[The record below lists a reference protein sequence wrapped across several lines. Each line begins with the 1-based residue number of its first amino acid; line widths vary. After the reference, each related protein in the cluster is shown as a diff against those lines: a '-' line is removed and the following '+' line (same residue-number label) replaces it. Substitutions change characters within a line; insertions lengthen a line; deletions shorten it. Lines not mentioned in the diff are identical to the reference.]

1 MEYII
6 YYFFIIFAFLQITL
20 HKIINVE
27 FTQQYGADIIE
38 MKMNDAIE
46 IKKITLN
53 LLGTFNIIKND
64 IYSIDK
70 SPTSFNHKYDRL
82 SFDGNE
88 YVKYY
93 LCSDIIKMNNQTFHT
108 NLTFFYFDGYINGR
122 NSIALAY
129 RMFDKQY
136 SIIHKLY
143 NQKIINNNQFGLR
156 FISRTSGIFSIGGF
170 DDNINQNKKFVTCH
184 INNNYIAWG
193 CNVSKAIF
201 GENEY
206 KSYYSFFDTTRDG
219 IIAPEVVYNAIMEKI
234 ISKFIENKKCE
245 FNQIKKTG
253 ESVICDCNVVDT
265 FPDLIFI
272 IEESSYKIRKRDL
285 FDFGLSC
292 QFIISAGFE
301 LNNIWVFGNSFIRQ
315 FPLLFDYQSKTVT
328 VYKSDNINVICNTKI
343 LLLFKINLII
353 LNIGI
358 TLEVFNI
365 FINLNKK

>member
-1 MEYII
+1 
-6 YYFFIIFAFLQITL
+6 
-20 HKIINVE
+20 
-27 FTQQYGADIIE
+27 
-38 MKMNDAIE
+38 
-46 IKKITLN
+46 
-53 LLGTFNIIKND
+53 
-64 IYSIDK
+64 
-70 SPTSFNHKYDRL
+70 
-82 SFDGNE
+82 
-88 YVKYY
+88 
-93 LCSDIIKMNNQTFHT
+93 
-108 NLTFFYFDGYINGR
+108 
-122 NSIALAY
+122 
-129 RMFDKQY
+129 
-136 SIIHKLY
+136 
-143 NQKIINNNQFGLR
+143 
-156 FISRTSGIFSIGGF
+156 
-170 DDNINQNKKFVTCH
+170 
-184 INNNYIAWG
+184 
-193 CNVSKAIF
+193 
-201 GENEY
+201 
-206 KSYYSFFDTTRDG
+206 
-219 IIAPEVVYNAIMEKI
+219 MEKI

-292 QFIISAGFE
+292 QFIISTGFE